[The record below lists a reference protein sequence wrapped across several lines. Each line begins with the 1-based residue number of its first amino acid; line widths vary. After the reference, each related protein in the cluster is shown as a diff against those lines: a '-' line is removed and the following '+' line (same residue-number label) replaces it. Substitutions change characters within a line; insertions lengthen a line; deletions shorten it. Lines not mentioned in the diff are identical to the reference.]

1 MTVDIENIGRF
12 GVYFRNTFQRN
23 QKGGLE
29 LDTHLLSYNTYK
41 QYVLSVTAKTH
52 EDIFMSNCPFT
63 FV

>member
-52 EDIFMSNCPFT
+52 KDIFMSNCPFT